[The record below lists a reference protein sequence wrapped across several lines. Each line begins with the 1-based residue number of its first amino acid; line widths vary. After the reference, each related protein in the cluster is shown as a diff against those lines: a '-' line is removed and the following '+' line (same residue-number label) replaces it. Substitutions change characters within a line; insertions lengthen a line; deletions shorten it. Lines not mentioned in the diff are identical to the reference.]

1 MLFFSFMT
9 VLAPSKKTSPV
20 NVDERKGLPIKA
32 GDIVRVHQK
41 IKEKGKVRIQIF
53 EGLVLAR
60 KHGTEAGATFTVR
73 ATLSGVGVEK
83 IFPLYSPSIDK
94 IEIVRRSQMRRAKLY
109 YVRDQYA
116 REMRRTLR
124 NMINVAISTKSER
137 EEADKAV
144 AEAEA
149 LKAAQEAAAKA
160 EAEKA
165 AAEAAAKAEKEKA
178 EAEAAAPAA
187 EPAPEVSSETSE
199 ETPKA

>member
-41 IKEKGKVRIQIF
+41 IKEKGKVRIQIY